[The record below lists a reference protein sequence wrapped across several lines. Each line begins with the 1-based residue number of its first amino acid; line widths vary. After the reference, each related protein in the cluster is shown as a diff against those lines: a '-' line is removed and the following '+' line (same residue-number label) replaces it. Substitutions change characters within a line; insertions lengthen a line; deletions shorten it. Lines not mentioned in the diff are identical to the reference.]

1 MFYIY
6 DVFDKSSSYRAK
18 DLYVYPNYDR
28 FNISGNVM
36 SCGYREVNSITIG
49 VFDSSDGVT
58 EYYTVVDLLNLVART
73 GVEIKGMRIDY
84 YANVRK
90 GLTKTPNCLEAIK
103 CAAFIGR
110 LADNSKDYV
119 RNLAKQK
126 LVNGIEISS
135 EGVLLSSIHNLIK
148 GDTLEI
154 PKEVR
159 RLSFGFIPSNEVKG
173 VKRVI
178 VYNTFNFKDSYNVR
192 SLSYLCENCNK
203 LIIVGDFH
211 LTPTLFKILT
221 VDMFVTGKLS
231 VGSFSKYMKDIATI
245 GRNNLT
251 AVTKCGEHMKYM
263 IADSSSIYTID
274 FNNFTVRKQKNNG
287 LVSI

>member
-6 DVFDKSSSYRAK
+6 DIYDKGSSYYAK
-18 DLYVYPNYDR
+18 SLYVYPNYDR
-28 FNISGNVM
+28 FSISGNVM
-36 SCGYREVNSITIG
+36 SCGYREIDSITVG

-58 EYYTVVDLLNLVART
+58 EYYTVVDLLNLVARA

-84 YANVRK
+84 YTNVRK

-103 CAAFIGR
+103 CAVFIGN
-110 LADNSKDYV
+110 LADNSKDYIK
-119 RNLAKQK
+119 NLAKQK
-126 LVNGIEISS
+126 LANGVEISS
-135 EGVLLSSIHNLIK
+135 KGVLLSSIRNLIK

-159 RLSFGFIPSNEVKG
+159 QLSRDCMSDNELKG

-178 VYNTFNFKDSYNVR
+178 VHNTFNFKDYY
-192 SLSYLCENCNK
+192 LHYLCRNCNK

-211 LTPTLFKILT
+211 LTPTLFGHLIT
-221 VDMFVTGKLS
+221 NIFVTGKLS
-231 VGSFSKYMKDIATI
+231 VSSFSNYMKAISARTYSFS
-245 GRNNLT
+245 L
-251 AVTKCGEHMKYM
+251 VTKNGNHMIYRV
-263 IADSSSIYTID
+263 ADSSSVYTID
-274 FNNFTVRKQKNNG
+274 FNNFTVRKQQNNG